1 MTLKTIYSAVEDV
14 HQKIAHW
21 LLPRFLC
28 QNGSRKEEKTMSKR
42 GKNIYFRKDGRWE
55 GRYIKS
61 RINEKVQY
69 GYVFGKSFED
79 VECKLEEA
87 ITSMT
92 PPTLTNNLTF
102 KELSAGYMISMA
114 PQLKPSSVAKYENI
128 LDLYLLPTLG
138 KQLISSI
145 ARTDILLLR
154 RNLLISGGTNSTGLA
169 PKTVNSVLSLL
180 KNILEYGSREKGLP
194 IADLGKISVRQSQ
207 KPMRILS
214 KMEQQRLSEYLC
226 ENQSACNL
234 GILLCLYT
242 GLRIGEIC
250 ALKWGDVHIDDNYLY
265 VHQTMQRIQRKGS
278 IEKKTEII
286 IQPPKS
292 DCSIRIIPIPS
303 ELSQLLLP
311 EVKEDEAFFLTGCP
325 HVFIEPRCLEN
336 KFKSVT
342 MACGIDN
349 LNFHALRHS
358 FATRCVELG
367 FDIKSLS
374 EILGHANVNITL
386 NRYVHPSMSLK
397 QENMNTRTPM

>member
-1 MTLKTIYSAVEDV
+1 MPK
-14 HQKIAHW
+14 Q
-21 LLPRFLC
+21 
-28 QNGSRKEEKTMSKR
+28 EKTVYM
-42 GKNIYFRKDGRWE
+42 RKDGRWE

-61 RINEKVQY
+61 HINEKVQY
-69 GYVFGKSFED
+69 GYVFGNSYED
-79 VECKLEEA
+79 VECKLEKA
-87 ITSMT
+87 VATMS
-92 PPTLTNNLTF
+92 PLTLKSELTF
-102 KELSAGYMISMA
+102 KELSAGYMTSMA
-114 PQLKPSSVAKYENI
+114 PQLKPSSVAKYENM

-138 KQLISSI
+138 ERLISSI
-145 ARTDILLLR
+145 ARTDILLLSR
-154 RNLLISGGTNSTGLA
+154 RLLVSGGTNSTGLS
-169 PKTVNSVLSLL
+169 PKTVNSALSLL
-180 KNILEYGSREKGLP
+180 KNILEYGSREKGLQN
-194 IADLGKISVRQSQ
+194 IDVAKISVRQSQ

-214 KMEQQRLSEYLC
+214 RVEQKRLSEYLC

-242 GLRIGEIC
+242 GMRIGEVC

-265 VHQTMQRIQRKGS
+265 IHQTMQRIQRKGCF
-278 IEKKTEII
+278 EKKTEII

-292 DCSIRIIPIPS
+292 DCSIRNIPIPV
-303 ELSQLLLP
+303 ELSRLLLP

-336 KFKSVT
+336 KFKRVT
-342 MACGIDN
+342 VACGIDS

-386 NRYVHPSMSLK
+386 NRYVHPSMDLK
-397 QENMNTRTPM
+397 QQNMNKLSSLLVIK